1 MPAENNTIRELAE
14 LFGVTSETLARYNE
28 LCNAQEDVDF
38 GKDASYLK
46 AIDDGVYYAVK
57 EYNMTRGN
65 YGGIVTNENAEV
77 VDSDGNAIP
86 GLYAAGI
93 ISSGAFFGDYY
104 PGGEALGVG
113 AHMGF
118 IAGRNAAEKAK

>member
-1 MPAENNTIRELAE
+1 MRI
-14 LFGVTSETLARYNE
+14 ARYNE